1 MIVPVYCLA
10 VFENC
15 PDEVLSQEYGTSLEK
30 YLASEQHL
38 CQNIASAQ
46 FSHESCRRLRN
57 NFVHT
62 VAVVL
67 QASYIRK
74 HLGVSNEWSKGNG
87 TIIKLI
93 RIHQK

>member
-1 MIVPVYCLA
+1 M
-10 VFENC
+10 
-15 PDEVLSQEYGTSLEK
+15 LSQEYGTSLEK

-67 QASYIRK
+67 QVRSDRLWENAASYIRK

-87 TIIKLI
+87 TIIKLT